1 MFKNKISVVVPTY
14 NREELLKET
23 LRSLSSQS
31 IPKSEYEV
39 IVVDDGSTD
48 ETNELVRE
56 YESKMDVTY
65 IFQEDLGFRVSMAR
79 NKGIKAAKYEVILLL
94 DSGIVAPGT
103 LLESHLE
110 KYETSN
116 CDSLIGFSYAFN
128 EFEVKDANRIK
139 KLYFSNDINTSFEIV
154 SQNPDWLDCR
164 YSYLKDKYLLFQQ
177 SKCKFMLYWTCHI
190 SVKRSVALAVG
201 LFDEH
206 FNKWGGEDVEFGLR
220 VEKSGYSI
228 DLIFDPLVLHLPH
241 EKEKDEVVQS
251 SKDNIKYIK
260 TKHGDMDLSV
270 LDQGWR
276 TL

>member
-103 LLESHLE
+103 LLESHL
-110 KYETSN
+110 KN
-116 CDSLIGFSYAFN
+116 M
-128 EFEVKDANRIK
+128 K
-139 KLYFSNDINTSFEIV
+139 
-154 SQNPDWLDCR
+154 
-164 YSYLKDKYLLFQQ
+164 
-177 SKCKFMLYWTCHI
+177 
-190 SVKRSVALAVG
+190 
-201 LFDEH
+201 
-206 FNKWGGEDVEFGLR
+206 
-220 VEKSGYSI
+220 
-228 DLIFDPLVLHLPH
+228 HLTVTH
-241 EKEKDEVVQS
+241 
-251 SKDNIKYIK
+251 
-260 TKHGDMDLSV
+260 
-270 LDQGWR
+270 
-276 TL
+276 